1 MANLFQ
7 QEQGHAWEW
16 VRRRMDQGGW
26 VIRPERGEFI
36 DLGNPLMIQGLTFWQ
51 GLLEL
56 QFEYSPEWPL
66 KAWKQ
71 RHPTVN

>member
-26 VIRPERGEFI
+26 IIRPERGEFI
-36 DLGNPLMIQGLTFWQ
+36 DLGNPLMIQDLTFWQ

-56 QFEYSPEWPL
+56 QF
-66 KAWKQ
+66 
-71 RHPTVN
+71 